1 MMKAGCV
8 RSRTDVGRSRIGR
21 SQASLVLC
29 RLVAGDEMEMVG
41 TTILGLAVVDR
52 AFKAQGD
59 RPVGNDVVGGT
70 SVAFGSCAANM
81 SNRCG
86 PSSTERT
93 PFLGLGETFV
103 ASHYIWGFSC
113 LSRFWFGGVATL
125 LYSRRRGPRTADN
138 VRLGTTNRSKYRKNC
153 QIE

>member
-1 MMKAGCV
+1 MMRDGCV
-8 RSRTDVGRSRIGR
+8 RSRTDVGASRIGR
-21 SQASLVLC
+21 TQASLVMC
-29 RLVAGDEMEMVG
+29 RLVAGDEMEMVSASS
-41 TTILGLAVVDR
+41 LGLAVVDR
-52 AFKAQGD
+52 PLKAQGD

-70 SVAFGSCAANM
+70 SVPFGCGAANM

-125 LYSRRRGPRTADN
+125 FYSRRRGPQNADN
-138 VRLGTTNRSKYRKNC
+138 IRLGNTNRSEYRTNSL
-153 QIE
+153 IE